1 MDGGGYDPICAQQ
14 VHGIAYARDICHR
27 IQRADLVK
35 MHIPH
40 RASVRLRLCLRDGII
55 DGTGRPLDLFREI
68 HPADK
73 IGDVARRSVMMVVA
87 VLMLVMVFVFMA
99 VFMIVPVLMLMA
111 MVVSIV
117 LMFMAVFVIVM
128 LMGMLMIVVM
138 IVFVVMMMVLLR
150 CVRFHFL
157 LAVYGNAHMRP
168 GDAAGT
174 ARGGFQMDAG
184 QAQTVH
190 FVQKRL
196 LVVQKLVQGRKEHIA
211 RRPHIAF
218 QIKRFHCCSFSN
230 PSI

>member
-1 MDGGGYDPICAQQ
+1 MDGGGYDPIRAQQ
-14 VHGIAYARDICHR
+14 VYGIAYAGDIRHR
-27 IQRADLVK
+27 IQSADLME
-35 MHIPH
+35 MHIPYG
-40 RASVRLRLCLRDGII
+40 ASMRLCLCLRDGII
-55 DGTGRPLDLFREI
+55 DGAGRPLDLFREI

-73 IGDVARRSVMMVVA
+73 IGDMARRGVMMVVA
-87 VLMLVMVFVFMA
+87 VLMIVMVF
-99 VFMIVPVLMLMA
+99 ML
-111 MVVSIV
+111 
-117 LMFMAVFVIVM
+117 MAVFVIVM

-157 LAVYGNAHMRP
+157 LTVYGNAHMRP

-218 QIKRFHCCSFSN
+218 QIKRFHCCSSSN

>member
-1 MDGGGYDPICAQQ
+1 
-14 VHGIAYARDICHR
+14 
-27 IQRADLVK
+27 
-35 MHIPH
+35 
-40 RASVRLRLCLRDGII
+40 
-55 DGTGRPLDLFREI
+55 
-68 HPADK
+68 
-73 IGDVARRSVMMVVA
+73 MMVVA
-87 VLMLVMVFVFMA
+87 VLMIVMVF
-99 VFMIVPVLMLMA
+99 ML
-111 MVVSIV
+111 
-117 LMFMAVFVIVM
+117 MAVFVIVM

-157 LAVYGNAHMRP
+157 LTVYGNAHMRP

-218 QIKRFHCCSFSN
+218 QIKRFHCCSSSN

>member
-1 MDGGGYDPICAQQ
+1 MDGGGYDPIRAQQ

-27 IQRADLVK
+27 VQRADLMK
-35 MHIPH
+35 MHIPNGT
-40 RASVRLRLCLRDGII
+40 SVRLRLCLRDGII
-55 DGTGRPLDLFREI
+55 DGAGGPLDLFREI
-68 HPADK
+68 HPADE
-73 IGDVARRSVMMVVA
+73 IRNMARRGVMMVVA
-87 VLMLVMVFVFMA
+87 VLMIVMVFMLMA
-99 VFMIVPVLMLMA
+99 VFMIVLVIMA
-111 MVVSIV
+111 MVVSMV

-138 IVFVVMMMVLLR
+138 IVFVVMVMMMVILR

-196 LVVQKLVQGRKEHIA
+196 LIVQKLVQGRKEHIA
-211 RRPHIAF
+211 RSSHVAF
-218 QIKRFHCCSFSN
+218 QIKRFHCCSSSN

>member
-35 MHIPH
+35 MHISH
-40 RASVRLRLCLRDGII
+40 RTSVRLRFCLRDGII
-55 DGTGRPLDLFREI
+55 DGAGRPLDLFREI
-68 HPADK
+68 HSADE
-73 IGDVARRSVMMVVA
+73 IGDMARRGVMMVVA
-87 VLMLVMVFVFMA
+87 VLMLVMVFMFMA
-99 VFMIVPVLMLMA
+99 VFMIVPVLML
-111 MVVSIV
+111 
-117 LMFMAVFVIVM
+117 MAVFVIVM

-184 QAQTVH
+184 QAQAVH